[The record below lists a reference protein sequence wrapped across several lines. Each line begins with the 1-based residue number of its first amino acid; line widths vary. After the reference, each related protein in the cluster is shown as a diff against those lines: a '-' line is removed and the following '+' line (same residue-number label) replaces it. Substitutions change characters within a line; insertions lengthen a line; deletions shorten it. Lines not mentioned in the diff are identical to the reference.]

1 MNKKPLVK
9 ELVADVLAKNDNGYM
24 TVADIAELAFGSAY
38 ISYTYKALDEKVR
51 RSIYG
56 AISILSEQGIVVIG
70 LKNESLK
77 SNPIDRWKIVGEE
90 DVKELNK
97 VITEKTARVN
107 GFVNSRNKL
116 IENATENNLLPDAE
130 QLKIN

>member
-1 MNKKPLVK
+1 MSKKPLVK
-9 ELVADVLAKNDNGYM
+9 ELVADVLAGNDNGYM
-24 TVADIAELAFGSAY
+24 TVTDIAEKAFGDAY

-56 AISILSEQGIVVIG
+56 AISILSKQGIVVIG
-70 LKNESLK
+70 LKNEALK

-90 DVKELNK
+90 DTKELNK
-97 VITEKTARVN
+97 VIIEKTARVD
-107 GFVNSRNKL
+107 GYVKSRNRL

>member
-9 ELVADVLAKNDNGYM
+9 ELVADVLANNDNGYM
-24 TVADIAELAFGSAY
+24 TVADIAEKAFGDAY
-38 ISYTYKALDEKVR
+38 IGYTYKALDEKVR

-70 LKNESLK
+70 LKNEKLK
-77 SNPIDRWKIVGEE
+77 GNIIDRWKIVGEE
-90 DVKELNK
+90 DVDELNK

-107 GFVNSRNKL
+107 GYVSSRNRL
-116 IENATENNLLPDAE
+116 IENAMENELLPDAE
-130 QLKIN
+130 QLKLK